1 MFQSTRH
8 CLEQRGGMPGLILR
22 WLWWGEVTLHD
33 LKAAS
38 PFVIKVAVMLQF
50 GFAVHSVVCKWLQ
63 ATVQATVQYTVH
75 SRCIVCTGGCATW
88 KNVPCHTFL
97 APICCVT
104 DLGVTIWSYT
114 THNVLSQVVPWFQW
128 LLQCLP
134 FGMTIMIFFTDTPQK
149 VKVRKA
155 YVNLRWRRWQ
165 WQWWWQWCWSGHGQ
179 WCVKS
184 GMWIFFRPTKIWAT
198 LVGAIL
204 LFIVVLLSDTT
215 FIFHIKGRLMSSI
228 PTDFNSRYLWV
239 EATMEICV
247 LIDCLHPCLHPGCTV
262 VSRDNMHPW
271 YAPLICTPG
280 EERPPEDPRSQRD
293 R

>member
-97 APICCVT
+97 APMCCVT

-155 YVNLRWRRWQ
+155 YVRWIYVDVDGNGNGGDSDVGLVMGNDVWRVVCGYFFARPKFGQ
-165 WQWWWQWCWSGHGQ
+165 LWSVPYYYLSLCCFLTPH
-179 WCVKS
+179 
-184 GMWIFFRPTKIWAT
+184 
-198 LVGAIL
+198 
-204 LFIVVLLSDTT
+204 LFST
-215 FIFHIKGRLMSSI
+215 
-228 PTDFNSRYLWV
+228 
-239 EATMEICV
+239 
-247 LIDCLHPCLHPGCTV
+247 
-262 VSRDNMHPW
+262 
-271 YAPLICTPG
+271 
-280 EERPPEDPRSQRD
+280 
-293 R
+293 